1 MGTISSI
8 LCFPYENEK
17 SDFEENEKID
27 ITKEIT
33 LQENENHSDENKQ
46 EDNNNEIIENDNMS
60 FKKSLLSLEF
70 YKCLSIAGC
79 TLIFGFLLS
88 NTYRNF
94 GIEMNLSDLGMQ
106 ILSKAFTLL
115 NTFSRL
121 IWGLIC
127 DKFGFKIPYI
137 IICINQILCGSL
149 IYFASNNIYTYFTVV
164 CFGVLSYAG
173 HIILFPNLIHN
184 KFGVDNSVIILG
196 ICGIFGGIA
205 CILGPILTFFIIKE
219 QSDYLKI
226 YLIF

>member
-1 MGTISSI
+1 
-8 LCFPYENEK
+8 
-17 SDFEENEKID
+17 
-27 ITKEIT
+27 
-33 LQENENHSDENKQ
+33 
-46 EDNNNEIIENDNMS
+46 
-60 FKKSLLSLEF
+60 
-70 YKCLSIAGC
+70 
-79 TLIFGFLLS
+79 
-88 NTYRNF
+88 
-94 GIEMNLSDLGMQ
+94 MQ
-106 ILSKAFTLL
+106 ILIKAFTLL

-226 YLIF
+226 YLIGAFPTIFSLFLTFFIKIEKKDNKTLIPITEETNEIIKNIESIDKFIYRYQKKLF